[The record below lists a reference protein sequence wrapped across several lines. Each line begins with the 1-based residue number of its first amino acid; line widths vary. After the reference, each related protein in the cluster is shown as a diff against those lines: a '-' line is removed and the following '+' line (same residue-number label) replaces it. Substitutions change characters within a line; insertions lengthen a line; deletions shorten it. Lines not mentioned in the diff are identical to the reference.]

1 MKDFITFA
9 HCHDMVSMELMLVS
23 LQLIFPELYYLL
35 QTERCLV
42 ACSFAM
48 AFEESKNCLF
58 VLAMMLIPYS

>member
-1 MKDFITFA
+1 MKILITFA
-9 HCHDMVSMELMLVS
+9 HCHDTVSMESMLVF

-48 AFEESKNCLF
+48 AFEESKNCLL
-58 VLAMMLIPYS
+58 VLAMMLGPYS